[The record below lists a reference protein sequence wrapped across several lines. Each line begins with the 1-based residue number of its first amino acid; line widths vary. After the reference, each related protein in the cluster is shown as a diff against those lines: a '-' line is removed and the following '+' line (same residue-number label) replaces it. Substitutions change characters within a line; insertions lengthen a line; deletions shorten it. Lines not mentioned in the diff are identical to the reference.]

1 MLNQSFVCPTFL
13 ICKSL
18 LSNFYILHFTFAMNA
33 VICIHHGDSW
43 LGYFWHVIT
52 KKLTAL

>member
-1 MLNQSFVCPTFL
+1 
-13 ICKSL
+13 
-18 LSNFYILHFTFAMNA
+18 MNA